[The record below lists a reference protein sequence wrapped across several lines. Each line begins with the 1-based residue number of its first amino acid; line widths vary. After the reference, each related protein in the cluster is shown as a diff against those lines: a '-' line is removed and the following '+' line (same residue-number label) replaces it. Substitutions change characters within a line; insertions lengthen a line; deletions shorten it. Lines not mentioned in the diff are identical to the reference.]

1 MMIDGLHLIVGIYFH
16 FIIKNMMKKSNCIHF
31 NQAYIDDFI
40 KEDDI
45 KKNNIVIFNF
55 EVENLESEYQRIQ
68 SLQIGEVSKI
78 MYVNVH
84 MPYYYFNVIDPDGN
98 VLEITGNYSTKK
110 ETIE

>member
-1 MMIDGLHLIVGIYFH
+1 MMKIWW
-16 FIIKNMMKKSNCIHF
+16 KKSNYIHF

-55 EVENLESEYQRIQ
+55 EVENLESEYYRIQ

-78 MYVNVH
+78 MYVNAH
-84 MPYYYFNVIDPDGN
+84 MPYYYFNVIDSDGN